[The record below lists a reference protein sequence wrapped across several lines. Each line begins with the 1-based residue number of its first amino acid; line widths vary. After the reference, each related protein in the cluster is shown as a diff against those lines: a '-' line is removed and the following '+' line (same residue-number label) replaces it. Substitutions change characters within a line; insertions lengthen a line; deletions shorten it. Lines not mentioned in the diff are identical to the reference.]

1 MYDGLQSQ
9 DRRNEIIVIKAEEM
23 VTIHRL
29 NKIFI
34 RKYETVVPWQFR
46 RLAADDVEEQIYE

>member
-23 VTIHRL
+23 VTLHRS

-34 RKYETVVPWQFR
+34 RKHETAVPWQFR